1 MHKQFDGSVLLDKK
15 ISISDKL
22 KKKKGDG
29 KLTKEL
35 RILFTQINHKKPF
48 FYNFTIKR
56 KKQESIKNI

>member
-48 FYNFTIKR
+48 FLII
-56 KKQESIKNI
+56 SL